1 MPRKSANL
9 KQRQS
14 SDKKIL
20 LMRVFTCLQD
30 RYGPQHWWPADSP
43 FEVMTGA
50 ILTQNTN
57 WRNVETAIAS
67 LKAADMLD
75 AERIATCDTA
85 RLGELIRASGFF
97 NQKAVRL
104 KAFCRFYLDAGGE
117 AGLKRLDDPG
127 RSLLALHGIG
137 PETADSMLLYALE
150 LPVFVIDAYTKRIF
164 TRLGLADKDADYR
177 QLQAFFEEHLPGN
190 TGLFNEY
197 HALIVAHAKRHCR
210 INPLCAE
217 CPLAGCCAFAQSAG

>member
-1 MPRKSANL
+1 M
-9 KQRQS
+9 Q
-14 SDKKIL
+14 
-20 LMRVFTCLQD
+20 VFTSLQD

-43 FEVMTGA
+43 FEVMVGA

-57 WRNVETAIAS
+57 WRNVETAITS

-75 AERIATCDTA
+75 AERIAACDTA
-85 RLGELIRASGFF
+85 RLGGLIRSSGFF

-127 RSLLALHGIG
+127 QSLLALHGIG
-137 PETADSMLLYALE
+137 PETADSMQLYALE

-164 TRLGLADKDADYR
+164 ARLGLAHKDTGYR
-177 QLQAFFEEHLPGN
+177 QLQAFFEEHLPGD
-190 TGLFNEY
+190 TSLFNEY

-210 INPLCAE
+210 IRPLCPG
-217 CPLAGCCAFAQSAG
+217 CPLARCCAFAQSAG